1 MKNNVA
7 LIPARS
13 GSKRVINKNISPLEG
28 HPLIAYTIIS
38 ALESNEFDDV
48 IVSTDSKEIKEV
60 AEYYGASVPF
70 IRPEEYSQDTSPDI
84 QWVKH
89 SLRYLEKF
97 KEYTVF
103 SILRPTSPFR
113 KPDTIIRAIN
123 EFYNKECDS
132 LRAFEK

>member
-48 IVSTDSKEIKEV
+48 IVSTDSNEIKEV

-97 KEYTVF
+97 
-103 SILRPTSPFR
+103 
-113 KPDTIIRAIN
+113 N
-123 EFYNKECDS
+123 E
-132 LRAFEK
+132 